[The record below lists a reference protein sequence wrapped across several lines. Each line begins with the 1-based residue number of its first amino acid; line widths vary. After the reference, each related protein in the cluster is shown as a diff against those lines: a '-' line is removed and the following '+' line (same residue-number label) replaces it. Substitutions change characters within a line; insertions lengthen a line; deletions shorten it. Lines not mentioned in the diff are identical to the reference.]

1 MERLLLSVGQKDASH
16 HLPNMRETQEFYLEV
31 AGDENKNKNFNAHN
45 SKNNQTIQPIN
56 YIA

>member
-1 MERLLLSVGQKDASH
+1 
-16 HLPNMRETQEFYLEV
+16 MRETQEFYLEV